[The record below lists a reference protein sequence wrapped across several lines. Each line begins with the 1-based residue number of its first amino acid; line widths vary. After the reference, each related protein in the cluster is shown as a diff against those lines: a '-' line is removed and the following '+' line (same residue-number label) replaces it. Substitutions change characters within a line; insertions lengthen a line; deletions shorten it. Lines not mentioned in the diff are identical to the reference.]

1 MAYDYKTEYENVL
14 KKRQEAQAVANA
26 AVDKSFEASKLAAEQ
41 QLPQLEEAAKQN
53 RRQLQANYN
62 QQLSTMP
69 AQMARL
75 GLYGTGA
82 AESSNVAM
90 RNNYN
95 SNLANVDYSLT
106 NAKND
111 IANTIAG
118 YKAQAEANKANI
130 AAQYA
135 AELPA
140 LYQQYAQA
148 IASQRASQRGST
160 PSESTPSGSAR
171 ATNAVE
177 KALKTINAQ
186 YDGLLYKVPDK
197 EKYPSLYALYEEKGV
212 KVPSASAA
220 KLIGM
225 TSKLAQIPNR

>member
-14 KKRQEAQAVANA
+14 KKRQEAQAAANA

-148 IASQRASQRGST
+148 IASQRSGSRTSGSNPETYNLLQASQQ
-160 PSESTPSGSAR
+160 
-171 ATNAVE
+171 VE
-177 KALKTINAQ
+177 KAMRSADGKPDPSNTT
-186 YDGLLYKVPDK
+186 DGLK
-197 EKYPSLYALYEEKGV
+197 ALEEMKRLGFISNATYDTLKKGL
-212 KVPSASAA
+212 SAT
-220 KLIGM
+220 GD
-225 TSKLAQIPNR
+225 R